1 MLEVNGN
8 KALLISS
15 YGLDCKEYHHEFE
28 FITWENCDLR
38 KWLNGEFFRRAFTVA
53 EQKKIAVTKLAN
65 DNNAVWGTFG
75 GLCSEDRGFCLSF
88 SETVSLFKDNVARKS
103 VPTLYAVREGA
114 WQSRDDFINGRAC

>member
-1 MLEVNGN
+1 MSQSAGTEFSAVKVGGYVKFGSYPQNNGDIKEPIEWLVLEVNGN

-53 EQKKIAVTKLAN
+53 E
-65 DNNAVWGTFG
+65 
-75 GLCSEDRGFCLSF
+75 
-88 SETVSLFKDNVARKS
+88 
-103 VPTLYAVREGA
+103 
-114 WQSRDDFINGRAC
+114 